1 MDHAPG
7 WLTGADDF
15 FLHLLE
21 SLSWQSHQRWINGRN
36 VLEPRLSTTI
46 REASE
51 ALVDIAEELTRYYER
66 GYVAAW
72 ANLYRDGDDG
82 VAWHGDR
89 HRPGS
94 LHEDVALV
102 SVGARR
108 PFRIRSRGGGS
119 SRTWTLSSI
128 PVVGSNLNL
137 IWAYLF
143 VVISDIGGWGYGA
156 STEILGMGDFGMD
169 VGSALAIT
177 AFIPV
182 KDAALSALS
191 KGVAR

>member
-1 MDHAPG
+1 MLRLCYGSAAIVDHGSFSISSAVPV
-7 WLTGADDF
+7 
-15 FLHLLE
+15 
-21 SLSWQSHQRWINGRN
+21 R
-36 VLEPRLSTTI
+36 ST
-46 REASE
+46 
-51 ALVDIAEELTRYYER
+51 
-66 GYVAAW
+66 
-72 ANLYRDGDDG
+72 
-82 VAWHGDR
+82 GDR
-89 HRPGS
+89 
-94 LHEDVALV
+94 V
-102 SVGARR
+102 RR
-108 PFRIRSRGGGS
+108 TTKGVTNIMMATILTLIVLAMVFQGVLAVLNSILDAAGVNGI
-119 SRTWTLSSI
+119 LSSV